1 MTITPSEAPVVET
14 TYGPVRGST
23 KGSVSSWKGIR
34 YAAPPVGALRFRA
47 PVPPQ
52 PWTEVQDATEFGP
65 CEPQSRLAMIPLGE
79 NVPMDEDCL
88 FLNVWAPG
96 PVGSDA
102 PGKPVMVWI
111 HGGAYFRGASSQP
124 LFDATTLAENGDVV
138 VVSINY
144 RIGVFGFVD
153 FSSFNSS
160 EHTFEP
166 NVALRDMIAALQWV
180 QGNIA
185 AFGGDPDKV
194 TLFGESAG
202 GGAVTTLM
210 TVPSARGLFHRAI
223 AESSPATSVY
233 GSERGEI
240 VAKLFLEIFS
250 GGSDLGLLRS
260 TSAEDLIG
268 PSDEL
273 FARVPQETPGTLA
286 FARSSTVICSLTTR
300 CARSVTAMHTRFR

>member
-23 KGSVSSWKGIR
+23 EGSVSSWKGIR
-34 YAAPPVGALRFRA
+34 YAAPPVGPLRFRA

-88 FLNVWAPG
+88 FLNVWAPR
-96 PVGSDA
+96 PVGADA

-185 AFGGDPDKV
+185 
-194 TLFGESAG
+194 
-202 GGAVTTLM
+202 
-210 TVPSARGLFHRAI
+210 
-223 AESSPATSVY
+223 
-233 GSERGEI
+233 
-240 VAKLFLEIFS
+240 
-250 GGSDLGLLRS
+250 
-260 TSAEDLIG
+260 
-268 PSDEL
+268 
-273 FARVPQETPGTLA
+273 
-286 FARSSTVICSLTTR
+286 
-300 CARSVTAMHTRFR
+300 